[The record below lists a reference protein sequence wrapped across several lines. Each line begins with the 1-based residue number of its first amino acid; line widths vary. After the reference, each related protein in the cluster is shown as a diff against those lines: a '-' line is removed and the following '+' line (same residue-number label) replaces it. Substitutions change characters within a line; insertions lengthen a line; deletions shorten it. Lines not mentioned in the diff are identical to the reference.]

1 MLTIDFDRFRVRPG
15 MTALDIGCGRGRHS
29 LEFFRRGCRTL
40 AMDLQPADLRYSL
53 FLLTNM
59 KRGCTVDNIAV
70 DNTAADHAAVEPPAT
85 EMEGGPAAPFAVL
98 RADALRL
105 PFQGG
110 RFDRVVCSEVLEH
123 VDEPRRAVAEIARV
137 LRPGGMMAASV
148 PTSVTEWANRFAS
161 DDYFNTP
168 GGHVRIFTARRLF
181 GLLADG
187 GLDVVDIHFEHAFHS
202 LYWWTRGV
210 FGLHDESHVVIRH
223 FRKVLTHVMFS
234 RLLTRIERGCNTIFP
249 KSMVIYARKRP
260 GNGGMTPQDSDGG
273 TA

>member
-1 MLTIDFDRFRVRPG
+1 MLTIDFDRFRIRPG

-53 FLLTNM
+53 FLLSDM
-59 KRGCTVDNIAV
+59 ERG
-70 DNTAADHAAVEPPAT
+70 TAGDDPATDHAADETPA
-85 EMEGGPAAPFAVL
+85 GDNPAAATFVVL

-105 PFQGG
+105 PFPVG

-123 VDEPRRAVAEIARV
+123 VDEPQRAIAEIARV

-148 PTSVTEWANRFAS
+148 PTAITEWANRFAS

-181 GLLADG
+181 ALLADG

-210 FGLHDESHVVIRH
+210 FGLHNESHGVIRN

-234 RLLTRIERGCNTIFP
+234 GLLTRIERGCNAFFP
-249 KSMVIYARKRP
+249 KSMVVYARKPP
-260 GNGGMTPQDSDGG
+260 GGGMPPQDSDEK